1 MDSGGYTKFPN
12 DLFDWLLAKTPEL
25 SKREIVVLLAVIRN
39 TIGWN
44 RSESLMSCRFI
55 SKATGL
61 DHGNVSKAVHQLEES
76 GLLLVDRSSGT
87 AVISLNAKGVV
98 KSTTGCCQNDN
109 RGVVKP
115 TTEALSNQQ
124 QERCQIDNK
133 EIKIKDIL
141 NTNKKAQ
148 EGTCEQS
155 EPDLF
160 SLVH

>member
-1 MDSGGYTKFPN
+1 
-12 DLFDWLLAKTPEL
+12 
-25 SKREIVVLLAVIRN
+25 V
-39 TIGWN
+39 
-44 RSESLMSCRFI
+44 
-55 SKATGL
+55 
-61 DHGNVSKAVHQLEES
+61 
-76 GLLLVDRSSGT
+76 
-87 AVISLNAKGVV
+87 KGVV

-148 EGTCEQS
+148 EETCEQS